1 MSEEKLDTS
10 TLKEPAATSDAPE
23 SSNFVKILAR
33 REVLTLSFGAMIGWS
48 WVLLTGEWLL
58 RAGTMGTTI
67 AFVIG
72 GVAVILI
79 SLTYAELAAAMPAA
93 GGEHVYT
100 HRALGYTPSF
110 IASWA
115 IVMAYVNVCVF
126 ESAALPTALAYVIP
140 DLAQGYL
147 WTVAGAEVHVTMVA
161 IGVAGAILMTAIN
174 YIGIKFAAFVQTII
188 TVLILLVGISF
199 LTGASL
205 FEFQGTEVPL
215 FTKGAV
221 GILGVLVMVP
231 ALMVGFDVI
240 PQSAEEINLPPAQ
253 IGKLL
258 VFSVSLAAAWYIAI
272 SLAVGASLNEGQLA
286 SSGAATADAMTN
298 VWDSQWMGNLMILAG
313 VGGIL
318 TSWNAFIIGGSRV
331 LYALSKSGM
340 IPKAFSKVHPKH
352 NTPYVAIL
360 FIGVLSCVSPFFGR
374 TILVWLV
381 DAGSF
386 MVVIAYGMVAWAF
399 LRLRTTEPDMPRPFK
414 VAGGKLVGWLA
425 LILSIGLGCLY
436 LPGSPAALIWP
447 YEWIMVLGGV
457 LVGAIFYFQSLKN
470 RPNLSIN
477 DDAR

>member
-1 MSEEKLDTS
+1 MSESRS
-10 TLKEPAATSDAPE
+10 TAEPNTHIP
-23 SSNFVKILAR
+23 SSFVKTLAR

-79 SLTYAELAAAMPAA
+79 SLTYAELAAAMPSA

-100 HRALGYTPSF
+100 HRALGYTASF

-126 ESAALPTALAYVIP
+126 ESAALPTALAYLFP
-140 DLAQGYL
+140 DMAQGYL
-147 WTVAGAEVHVTMVA
+147 WTVAGADVHITMVA
-161 IGVAGAILMTAIN
+161 IGVAATIVMTAIN
-174 YIGIKFAAFVQTII
+174 YVGIKFAAFVQTIM
-188 TVLILLVGISF
+188 TLLILLVGISF
-199 LTGASL
+199 LSGATL
-205 FEFQGTEVPL
+205 FEFQGTGVPL

-272 SLAVGASLNEGQLA
+272 SLAVGASLNDEQLA
-286 SSGAATADAMTN
+286 GSSAATADAMAN
-298 VWDSQWMGNLMILAG
+298 VWDSAWMGNLMILAG

-340 IPKAFSKVHPKH
+340 IPALFSKVHPRYQ
-352 NTPYVAIL
+352 TPYVSIL
-360 FIGVLSCVSPFFGR
+360 FIGILSCISPFFGR

-386 MVVIAYGMVAWAF
+386 MVVIAYGMVALAF

-414 VAGGKLVGWLA
+414 VAQGKLVGWLA
-425 LILSIGLGCLY
+425 LLLSIGLGLLY

-457 LVGAIFYFQSLKN
+457 VIGAAFYFNSLRN
-470 RPNLSIN
+470 R
-477 DDAR
+477 

>member
-1 MSEEKLDTS
+1 MPT
-10 TLKEPAATSDAPE
+10 EPTASFAKT
-23 SSNFVKILAR
+23 LAR

-48 WVLLTGEWLL
+48 WVLLTGEWLM
-58 RAGTMGTTI
+58 RAGSLGTTI

-72 GVAVILI
+72 GIAVILI
-79 SLTYAELAAAMPAA
+79 SLTYAELAAAMPKA

-100 HRALGYTPSF
+100 HRALGYGASF
-110 IASWA
+110 VASWA
-115 IVMAYVNVCVF
+115 IVMAYINVCVF
-126 ESAALPTALAYVIP
+126 GSAALPTALAYVFP

-147 WTVAGAEVHVTMVA
+147 WTIAGADVHITMIAVGVIAA
-161 IGVAGAILMTAIN
+161 IIMTGIN
-174 YIGIKFAAFVQTII
+174 FVGIRFAAFVQTLMTFLII
-188 TVLILLVGISF
+188 LVGLSFIS
-199 LTGASL
+199 GAAL
-205 FEFQGTEVPL
+205 FEFSGTSAPL

-240 PQSAEEINLPPAQ
+240 PQSAEEIDLPPAL

-272 SLAVGASLNEGQLA
+272 SLAVGSSLNTDEIA
-286 SSGAATADAMTN
+286 KSGAATADAMAN
-298 VWDSQWMGNLMILAG
+298 VWDSQMMGNLMILAG

-331 LYALSKSGM
+331 LYALAETGM
-340 IPKAFSKVHPKH
+340 IPKVFARVHPKYK
-352 NTPYVAIL
+352 TPYVAIL
-360 FIGVLSCVSPFFGR
+360 FIGLLSCISPFFGR

-386 MVVIAYGMVAWAF
+386 MVVIAYGMVAFAF
-399 LRLRTTEPDMPRPFK
+399 LKLRYSEPEMPRPFR
-414 VAGGKLVGWLA
+414 VAQGKFVGVLA

-447 YEWIMVLGGV
+447 YEWLMVLGGAV
-457 LVGAIFYFQSLKN
+457 LGAAFYFNSL
-470 RPNLSIN
+470 RRGSTP
-477 DDAR
+477 

>member
-1 MSEEKLDTS
+1 MTNLASPGFSKT
-10 TLKEPAATSDAPE
+10 
-23 SSNFVKILAR
+23 LAR

-48 WVLLTGEWLL
+48 WVLLTGEWLI
-58 RAGTMGTTI
+58 RAGTLGTTI
-67 AFVIG
+67 AFIIG
-72 GVAVILI
+72 GIAVFLI
-79 SLTYAELAAAMPAA
+79 SLTYAELAAAMPKA

-100 HRALGYTPSF
+100 QRALGYTASF
-110 IASWA
+110 VASWA

-126 ESAALPTALAYVIP
+126 ESAALPTALAYVFP

-147 WTVAGAEVHVTMVA
+147 WTIAGSDVYISMIA
-161 IGVAGAILMTAIN
+161 IGVLGAIAMTAIN
-174 YIGIKFAAFVQTII
+174 FIGIGFAAFVQTLM
-188 TVLILLVGISF
+188 TLLILLVGLSF
-199 LTGASL
+199 LSGAAL
-205 FEFQGTEVPL
+205 FEFSAPGAPL

-240 PQSAEEINLPPAQ
+240 PQSAEEINLPSAH

-272 SLAVGASLNEGQLA
+272 SLAVGSSLNMDQLT
-286 SSGAATADAMTN
+286 SSGAATADAMAT
-298 VWDSQWMGNLMILAG
+298 VWDSQLMGNLMILAG

-318 TSWNAFIIGGSRV
+318 TSWNAFLIGGSRV
-331 LYALSKSGM
+331 LYALAESGM
-340 IPKAFSKVHPKH
+340 IPSIFARLHPRYK
-352 NTPYVAIL
+352 TPYVSIL
-360 FIGVLSCVSPFFGR
+360 FIGLLSCISPFFGR

-399 LRLRTTEPDMPRPFK
+399 IKLRYSEPDMPRPFR
-414 VAGGKLVGWLA
+414 VAQGKLVGVLA

-447 YEWIMVLGGV
+447 YEWLMVLGGV
-457 LVGAIFYFQSLKN
+457 VIGAMFYFNSLRN
-470 RPNLSIN
+470 R
-477 DDAR
+477 

>member
-1 MSEEKLDTS
+1 
-10 TLKEPAATSDAPE
+10 
-23 SSNFVKILAR
+23 
-33 REVLTLSFGAMIGWS
+33 MIGWS

-58 RAGTMGTTI
+58 RAGTLGTTI

-79 SLTYAELAAAMPAA
+79 SLTYAELAAAMPKA

-100 HRALGYTPSF
+100 HRALGYTASF

-126 ESAALPTALAYVIP
+126 ESAALPTALAYVLP
-140 DLAQGYL
+140 DLQKGYL
-147 WTVAGAEVHVTMVA
+147 WTIAGSDVHISMVA
-161 IGVAGAILMTAIN
+161 VGVTATLVMTGIN
-174 YIGIKFAAFVQTII
+174 FVGIKFAAFVQTIM
-188 TVLILLVGISF
+188 TLLILLVGISF
-199 LTGASL
+199 LSGAAL
-205 FEFQGTEVPL
+205 FEFQGTGVPL

-240 PQSAEEINLPPAQ
+240 PQSAEEINLQPEQ

-258 VFSVSLAAAWYIAI
+258 VFSVSLAAVWYIAI
-272 SLAVGASLNEGQLA
+272 SLAVGASLNTEQLNV
-286 SSGAATADAMTN
+286 SGAATADAMAN
-298 VWDSQWMGNLMILAG
+298 VWDSRLMGNLMILAG

-331 LYALSKSGM
+331 LYALAESGM
-340 IPKAFSKVHPKH
+340 IPKIFAAVHPKYK
-352 NTPYVAIL
+352 TPYVAIV
-360 FIGVLSCVSPFFGR
+360 FIGLLSCISPFFGR

-386 MVVIAYGMVAWAF
+386 MVVVAYGMVALAF
-399 LRLRTTEPDMPRPFK
+399 LRLRHTEPDMPRPFK
-414 VAGGKLVGWLA
+414 VPAGKVVGWLA
-425 LILSIGLGCLY
+425 LLLSIALGCLY

-447 YEWIMVLGGV
+447 YEWLMVLGGIT
-457 LVGAIFYFQSLKN
+457 VGALFYFNSLRHRN
-470 RPNLSIN
+470 
-477 DDAR
+477 A